1 MTIVDDDKVRDW
13 PVTRLLTRL
22 REQRA
27 DLVERYHI
35 YELGVFGSYAR
46 NEQRTDSDL
55 DLLVSFTQTPS
66 LLTLVQLED
75 ELGELLGVKVD
86 LAVKSALRP
95 RIAAHVLRE
104 VVPV

>member
-1 MTIVDDDKVRDW
+1 MTTVDNEQVHKQ
-13 PVTRLLTRL
+13 PVTRLLLRL
-22 REQRA
+22 RERRA
-27 DLVERYHI
+27 DLVKRYHI
-35 YELGVFGSYAR
+35 HELGVFGSYVR
-46 NEQRTDSDL
+46 NEQRPDSDI

-75 ELGELLGVKVD
+75 ELSELLGVRVD

-95 RIAAHVLRE
+95 RIAEHVLHE